1 MGRRMIEAGARFV
14 TVAWDSPA
22 GTDGWDSHNSSE
34 HLQKWLIP
42 GFDQA
47 YTALLEDLDQR
58 GLLAETLVVALGEM
72 GRTPAASKGWGR
84 GHWSYCFPALL
95 AGRHS
100 RRHHLRSLGRRRR
113 LASRASRQPEDLA
126 ATIYTA
132 LGLDP
137 HMTLPD
143 RQGRPNT
150 IVDGGRPLLELF
162 S

>member
-1 MGRRMIEAGARFV
+1 
-14 TVAWDSPA
+14 VAWDSPA

-58 GLLAETLVVALGEM
+58 GLLDETLVIAMGEM
-72 GRTPAASKGWGR
+72 GRTPAGTKIWGR

-95 AGRHS
+95 AGAGVRGGICYG
-100 RRHHLRSLGRRRR
+100 RSD
-113 LASRASRQPEDLA
+113 ADAAWPAEHPVSPEDLA

-132 LGLDP
+132 LGIDP
-137 HMTLPD
+137 HLMLPD
-143 RQGRPNT
+143 RQGRPIA
-150 IVDGGRPLLELF
+150 IVDGGQPLTGLF
-162 S
+162 G